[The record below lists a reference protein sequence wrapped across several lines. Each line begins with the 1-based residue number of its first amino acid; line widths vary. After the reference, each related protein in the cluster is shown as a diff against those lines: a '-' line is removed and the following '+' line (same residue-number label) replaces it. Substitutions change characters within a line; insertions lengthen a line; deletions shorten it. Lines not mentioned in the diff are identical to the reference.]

1 MADRRADIMAGL
13 EKGCEDSIA
22 FFKSLTAEELTAQ
35 VYQDGAKWTA
45 RQVLAHFI
53 TVERSM
59 HWLFKNI
66 ASGGSGSPEDFDIER
81 FNRTQT
87 SKLDG
92 LTLDELISQ
101 FKAVRDDT
109 ISFVRELSEDD
120 LDREGRTIYSL
131 GLRTYPYSR
140 KRNSSGLRVIGH
152 SDLRLNLQNSDA
164 PAPVSPS
171 YLPST
176 RV

>member
-1 MADRRADIMAGL
+1 MADRRAAIIAGL

-22 FFKSLTAEELTAQ
+22 FFKSLTAEMLTAQ

-101 FKAVRDDT
+101 FKAVREDT

-120 LDREGRTIYSL
+120 LDREGLHAFHGHGKLERFIRWAYEHTRIHENEIRQAL
-131 GLRTYPYSR
+131 G
-140 KRNSSGLRVIGH
+140 
-152 SDLRLNLQNSDA
+152 
-164 PAPVSPS
+164 
-171 YLPST
+171 
-176 RV
+176 

>member
-1 MADRRADIMAGL
+1 MADRRADIITEL
-13 EKGCEDSIA
+13 EKGCEDSIT
-22 FFKSLTAEELTAQ
+22 FFKSLTAEELTTQ

-66 ASGGSGSPEDFDIER
+66 ASGGPGSPEDFDIER

-87 SKLDG
+87 SKLDE

-101 FKAVRDDT
+101 FREVREET
-109 ISFVRELSEDD
+109 ISLVRELTEDD
-120 LDREGRTIYSL
+120 LDREGLHAFHGHGKLERFIRWAYEHTHIHENEIRQA
-131 GLRTYPYSR
+131 LR
-140 KRNSSGLRVIGH
+140 
-152 SDLRLNLQNSDA
+152 
-164 PAPVSPS
+164 
-171 YLPST
+171 
-176 RV
+176 

>member
-1 MADRRADIMAGL
+1 MADRRADIIAGL

-22 FFKSLTAEELTAQ
+22 FFKSLTAEELNAQ

-45 RQVLAHFI
+45 KQVLAHFI

-66 ASGGSGSPEDFDIER
+66 ASGGSGSPEDFDLER

-92 LTLDELISQ
+92 LTFDELISQ
-101 FKAVRDDT
+101 FRTAREDT
-109 ISFVRELSEDD
+109 ISLVKELSEED
-120 LDREGRTIYSL
+120 LDREGLHAFHGHGKLERFIRWAYEHTRIHENEIRQAL
-131 GLRTYPYSR
+131 G
-140 KRNSSGLRVIGH
+140 
-152 SDLRLNLQNSDA
+152 
-164 PAPVSPS
+164 
-171 YLPST
+171 
-176 RV
+176 

>member
-1 MADRRADIMAGL
+1 MADRRAAIIEGL

-66 ASGGSGSPEDFDIER
+66 ASGGSGSPENFDIER

-101 FKAVRDDT
+101 FKAVRKDT
-109 ISFVRELSEDD
+109 ISFIRELSEDD
-120 LDREGRTIYSL
+120 LDREGLHAFHGHGKLERFIRWAYEHTRIHENEIRQAL
-131 GLRTYPYSR
+131 G
-140 KRNSSGLRVIGH
+140 
-152 SDLRLNLQNSDA
+152 
-164 PAPVSPS
+164 
-171 YLPST
+171 
-176 RV
+176 

>member
-101 FKAVRDDT
+101 FKAVRGDT

-120 LDREGRTIYSL
+120 LDREGLHAFHGHDKLERFIRWAYEHTRIHENEIRQAL
-131 GLRTYPYSR
+131 G
-140 KRNSSGLRVIGH
+140 
-152 SDLRLNLQNSDA
+152 
-164 PAPVSPS
+164 
-171 YLPST
+171 
-176 RV
+176 

>member
-1 MADRRADIMAGL
+1 MADRRADIIAGL
-13 EKGCEDSIA
+13 EKGGEDSIA

-101 FKAVRDDT
+101 FKAVREDT
-109 ISFVRELSEDD
+109 ISLVRQLSEDD
-120 LDREGRTIYSL
+120 LDREGLHAFHGHGKLERFIRWAYEHTRIHENEIRQAL
-131 GLRTYPYSR
+131 G
-140 KRNSSGLRVIGH
+140 
-152 SDLRLNLQNSDA
+152 
-164 PAPVSPS
+164 
-171 YLPST
+171 
-176 RV
+176 

>member
-1 MADRRADIMAGL
+1 MADRRAAIIAGL

-101 FKAVRDDT
+101 FKTVREDT
-109 ISFVRELSEDD
+109 ISFIRELSEDD
-120 LDREGRTIYSL
+120 LDREGLHAFHGHGKLERFIRWAYEHTRIHENEIRQAL
-131 GLRTYPYSR
+131 G
-140 KRNSSGLRVIGH
+140 
-152 SDLRLNLQNSDA
+152 
-164 PAPVSPS
+164 
-171 YLPST
+171 
-176 RV
+176 

>member
-1 MADRRADIMAGL
+1 MSDRQVDIIAGL

-22 FFKSLTAEELTAQ
+22 FFKSLTAEELNAQ

-66 ASGGSGSPEDFDIER
+66 ASGGSGSPEDFDLER
-81 FNRTQT
+81 FNHTQT

-92 LTLDELISQ
+92 LTFDELISQ
-101 FKAVRDDT
+101 FKTAREDT
-109 ISFVRELSEDD
+109 ISLVKELSDED
-120 LDREGRTIYSL
+120 LDREGLHAFHGHGKLEKFIRWAYEHTHIHENEIRQAL
-131 GLRTYPYSR
+131 G
-140 KRNSSGLRVIGH
+140 
-152 SDLRLNLQNSDA
+152 
-164 PAPVSPS
+164 
-171 YLPST
+171 
-176 RV
+176 